1 MFGSWFSKSKS
12 ASTFALDT
20 SRGATIES
28 SECAFES
35 ASAFACEL
43 GDLLEL
49 QLLPS
54 DI

>member
-1 MFGSWFSKSKS
+1 MFGSWFSESKS
-12 ASTFALDT
+12 ASTFGLDT

-28 SECAFES
+28 PECALES
-35 ASAFACEL
+35 ASTFA
-43 GDLLEL
+43 LLEL